1 MAFTHFHRWN
11 TGHQSLPR
19 SINNVSV
26 DSVMLPD
33 YLFRTLT
40 RGASWRCSRDLS
52 LRTTTTWTKPS
63 YWRLQTT
70 GRTLRLKAALVN
82 TTAWWE
88 KAPAKGASETILAD
102 DLESFHVN
110 LCFAYWNKP
119 QLLVFSLSWLTN
131 ACYFNRCKIILFFFL
146 LRENK

>member
-1 MAFTHFHRWN
+1 MNIWSWSVFKWHLHRWN
-11 TGHQSLPR
+11 TEHQSLPR
-19 SINNVSV
+19 SINNVTV

-52 LRTTTTWTKPS
+52 LRTTTWTKPS
-63 YWRLQTT
+63 YWRLQTN

-82 TTAWWE
+82 TTAWLE

-102 DLESFHVN
+102 DLDSFHVN
-110 LCFAYWNKP
+110 LCFAYWNNP

-131 ACYFNRCKIILFFFL
+131 ASVILIDV
-146 LRENK
+146 K